1 MTGLASANEVA
12 DQFRNLH
19 EFIPAARKKLPDA
32 HWDYLIGGAES
43 ETTLR
48 RNRHAIDSL
57 GFRPRVLRDVSSID
71 CSSTFLGKK
80 IRLPVM
86 TAPVGS
92 IQRFDPD
99 GAAAVVRGT
108 GQFGVPAMIS
118 SVCEPGLEKTAAAA
132 PGFKIFQL
140 YVRGDDAWVEDKID
154 RAMAAGYDAFAFT
167 VDVAVYSRR
176 ERDIAKRV
184 VVRSTTDANGEFCQ
198 AALSWPKIKRYKQR
212 LKIPVIIKGIQTA
225 EDASIALDHGIEGIY
240 VTNHGGRQLDHGR
253 GTIDILQE
261 VAEAVAGRAQII
273 VDGSFCRGTDI
284 VKGIALGAN
293 VVSMGRMYLYALAAA
308 GAAGV
313 HRLLE
318 LLETETRIAHGLLGA
333 TSFAEID
340 KSCVRPAPAVTIP
353 HVFSAF
359 PLLTVTEEMKGKY

>member
-1 MTGLASANEVA
+1 M
-12 DQFRNLH
+12 
-19 EFIPAARKKLPDA
+19 
-32 HWDYLIGGAES
+32 IGGAES

-71 CSSTFLGKK
+71 CSSTFFGKRV
-80 IRLPVM
+80 RLPVM

-92 IQRFDPD
+92 IQRFDPE
-99 GAAAVVRGT
+99 GAAAVVRATSG
-108 GQFGVPAMIS
+108 FGVPAMIS

-132 PGFKIFQL
+132 KGLKVYQL
-140 YVRGDDAWVEDKID
+140 YVRRDDAWVEDVMD

-184 VVRSTTDANGEFCQ
+184 VVRSTTDATGESSQ
-198 AALSWPKIKRYKQR
+198 ASLTWDKIAQYKKR
-212 LKIPVIIKGIQTA
+212 LKIPVIIKGIQTR
-225 EDASIALDHGIEGIY
+225 EDALIALDHGIEGIY

-261 VAEAVAGRAQII
+261 VADAVRGRAQII

-284 VKGIALGAN
+284 VKAIALGAN
-293 VVSMGRMYLYALAAA
+293 TVSMGRMYLYGLAAA
-308 GAAGV
+308 GEAGV
-313 HRLLE
+313 HRVLE
-318 LLETETRIAHGLLGA
+318 ILESEVRTALGLLGV
-333 TSFAEID
+333 TSFAQLD
-340 KSCVRPAPAVTIP
+340 KSYVQAAPAVTVP
-353 HVFSAF
+353 HQFSAF
-359 PLLTVTEEMKGKY
+359 PLLTVTDEMRGTY